1 MKPIFRSMIIII
13 TALLLVS
20 LIGCGQD
27 DEEDKKDDDVVL
39 DFVDTTWQI
48 VTINGQKFEELFK
61 PAEPTEFETEF
72 MLGGNSWTFDTDG
85 SFTGMLEFI
94 LTEKYPEPVSSMR
107 QEITIKS
114 QGEYTAAGTTLKI
127 TKHDLMVDVIV
138 KLEPKE
144 VWERQI
150 EGKTVEELENDYAAE
165 TKIGFGPT
173 ATGALFKQGTEYTWS
188 HDDDTLTFSVS
199 NQKIVFE
206 PASE

>member
-1 MKPIFRSMIIII
+1 MKPIFRITIIIV
-13 TALLLVS
+13 TALLFVS
-20 LIGCGQD
+20 LIGCGED
-27 DEEDKKDDDVVL
+27 DEDDKKDDDIAL

-48 VTINGQKFEELFK
+48 VTINGQKFEEIFK

-94 LTEKYPEPVSSMR
+94 LTEKYPKPVSSMR

-114 QGEYTAAGTTLKI
+114 EGDYTAAGTTLKI
-127 TKHDLMVDVIV
+127 TEHDLMVDVTV

-144 VWERQI
+144 VWEQQI
-150 EGKTVEELENDYAAE
+150 EGKTVEEFENDLAAE
-165 TKIGFGPT
+165 TKLGFGPT

-188 HDDDTLTFSVS
+188 LDEDMLTLSVS
-199 NQKIVFE
+199 NQKITLQR
-206 PASE
+206 ASE